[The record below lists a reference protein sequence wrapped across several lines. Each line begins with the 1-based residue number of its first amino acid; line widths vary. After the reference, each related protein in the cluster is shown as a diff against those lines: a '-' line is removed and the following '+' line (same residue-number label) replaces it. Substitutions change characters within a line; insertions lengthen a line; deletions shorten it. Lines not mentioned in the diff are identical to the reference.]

1 MWYILE
7 GLESVCWIV
16 KVKSKNFF
24 LKRNWFEGNFV
35 VKNEIKGLF
44 VKYKMFDVKLVEL

>member
-1 MWYILE
+1 MNIFKKLE
-7 GLESVCWIV
+7 DIV
-16 KVKSKNFF
+16 IKEVFF
-24 LKRNWFEGNFV
+24 CFEGNFV